1 VASTLNP
8 VERALARIVGEL
20 ADLGI
25 PCALIGGLAVSARAE
40 PRTTRDV
47 DIVVQ
52 VEGDAAAE
60 RVVFDLQSRGYVV
73 GMLLEQ
79 EKTGR
84 IATARLTRDSE
95 RAVYVDLLFA
105 SSGIEPE
112 IVGAAEQLEVL
123 EHVTV
128 PVATRA
134 HLIALKILARD
145 DRNRPQDFDD
155 IRALLEDASNDDLS
169 DARAALRQIEVRGYA
184 RGRSL
189 VDSLDR
195 VIADA
200 RR

>member
-1 VASTLNP
+1 MASTLNP

-84 IATARLTRDSE
+84 IATVRLTRDSE

-169 DARAALRQIEVRGYA
+169 DARAALRQIEARGYA

>member
-1 VASTLNP
+1 MASTLNP

-84 IATARLTRDSE
+84 IATVRLTRDSE

-169 DARAALRQIEVRGYA
+169 DARAALRQIEARGYA
-184 RGRSL
+184 RGRPL

>member
-1 VASTLNP
+1 MASTLNP

-84 IATARLTRDSE
+84 IATVRLTRDSE

-169 DARAALRQIEVRGYA
+169 DARAALRQIEARGYA

-189 VDSLDR
+189 VNSLDR